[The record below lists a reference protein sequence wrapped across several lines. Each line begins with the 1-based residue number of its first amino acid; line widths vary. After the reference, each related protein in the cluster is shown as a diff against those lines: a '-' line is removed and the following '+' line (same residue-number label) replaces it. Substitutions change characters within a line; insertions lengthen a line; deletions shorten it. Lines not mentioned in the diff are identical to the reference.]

1 MKVILTQDVKSLG
14 KKGEMVN
21 VADGYARNFLF
32 PRNLAAE
39 ANAQALTE
47 LKNREQAAE
56 HKIAVDTQNARDAA
70 AALEG
75 KTVRVSAKAGANGKL
90 FGSVTAK
97 EVAESVKKQFGVE
110 ADKRKIT
117 MEDVKSYGTYEAE
130 IKLYA
135 GISAKIYVQVSE

>member
-32 PRNLAAE
+32 PRGLAAE

-47 LKNREQAAE
+47 LKNREAAAE
-56 HKIAVDTQNARDAA
+56 HKIAVDTQNAREAA

-97 EVAESVKKQFGVE
+97 EVADSVKKQFGVE

-117 MEDVKSYGTYEAE
+117 MEDIKSYGTYEAE
-130 IKLYA
+130 IKLYS

>member
-14 KKGEMVN
+14 KKGEMVS

-32 PRNLAAE
+32 PRALAAE

-97 EVAESVKKQFGVE
+97 EVAENVKKQFGVD

-117 MEDVKSYGTYEAE
+117 MEDVKAYGTYEAE
-130 IKLYA
+130 IKLYS

>member
-32 PRNLAAE
+32 PRGLAAE
-39 ANAQALTE
+39 ANAQSLTE
-47 LKNREQAAE
+47 LKNREQAAQ

-70 AALEG
+70 ALIEG

-97 EVAESVKKQFGVE
+97 EVAENLKKQYGVD
-110 ADKRKIT
+110 ADKRKIS

-130 IKLYA
+130 IKLYS